1 MATYMNKT
9 SFLCLALATA
19 TFAAV
24 PGQAKDTSNDSQVI
38 ASLSGVRSNPDPA
51 LQKAINFLVESQKAR
66 EVKDRRD
73 NVKPVIQDQVV
84 HTRRATA
91 DHTMITGI
99 DGASALP
106 M

>member
-51 LQKAINFLVESQKAR
+51 LQKAINFIVESQKAR
-66 EVKDRRD
+66 KIKERRD
-73 NVKPVIQDQVV
+73 NVKPVIQERVV
-84 HTRRATA
+84 RHEST